1 MMNENLSRLTVQITK
16 HQHKLLK
23 YHAGPGT
30 SISSLVRKAL
40 QAYFADAEEALREK
54 YFEAAEYEQYEKYMA
69 AQQAA
74 GIEEPAIA
82 DASSNLIF
90 CYTEYDPFIW
100 SGRVI
105 AHAKIGKM
113 VEKVLPIF
121 FVLL

>member
-30 SISSLVRKAL
+30 SISSLVRQAL
-40 QAYFADAEEALREK
+40 SSYFADAEEALREK

-74 GIEEPAIA
+74 GIKEPVVA
-82 DASSNLIF
+82 DASSIF
-90 CYTEYDPFIW
+90 
-100 SGRVI
+100 
-105 AHAKIGKM
+105 
-113 VEKVLPIF
+113 
-121 FVLL
+121 